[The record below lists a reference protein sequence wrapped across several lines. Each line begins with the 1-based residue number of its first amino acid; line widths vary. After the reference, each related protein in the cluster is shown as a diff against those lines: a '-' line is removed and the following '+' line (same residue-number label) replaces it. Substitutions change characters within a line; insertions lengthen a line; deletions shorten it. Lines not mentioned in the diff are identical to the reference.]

1 MKGYTMN
8 DVIDF
13 VENLV
18 RTKPE
23 DLERRLGEISEDML
37 RQLTKNIVINY
48 QNLKD
53 ISKSYKRENSKLRY
67 YTEKLENLLLR
78 NVGPGAIKDARK

>member
-1 MKGYTMN
+1 MN

-13 VENLV
+13 ADNLLKT
-18 RTKPE
+18 RPD
-23 DLERRLGEISEDML
+23 DLDRRLKEISIDML

-53 ISKSYKRENSKLRY
+53 ISKSYKKENSKLRF
-67 YTEKLENLLLR
+67 YTDRLENLLLR
-78 NVGPGAIKDARK
+78 TIGPESLVKGRK